1 MTVQTFIP
9 TARAATEKTVSQP
22 SHPADLVQASFDQA
36 DFQDTLV
43 KKLYIETQG
52 CQMNEYDS
60 HRMADLLG
68 DSHGY
73 VLTTDPNEADIL
85 LMNTCSIREKAQEK
99 VFSELG
105 RWRKLKEQNPD
116 LIIGVG
122 GCVASQE
129 GDTIQKR
136 APYVDMVFGPQT
148 LHRLPQMLDQHH
160 EQIEK
165 PKSEKIKLVDIS
177 FPDIEKFDFLPEPRV
192 EGFKAFV
199 SIMEGCSKYCSFCVV
214 PYTRGEEV
222 SRPLDDVLA
231 EIATL
236 AEKGVREVN
245 LLGQNVNGYR
255 GETFEGE
262 ICTFADLIRLVAA
275 IPSIGRI
282 RYTTSH
288 PLEFSKELIEC
299 YRDLPQMVSHLHLP
313 VQSGSNDVLKAMKRN
328 HTIDVYIDK
337 IAKLRAI
344 RPDMHLS
351 SDFIIGFPGET
362 DQNYQETLQF
372 IKDLDFDH
380 SYSFIYSKR
389 PGTPASELPDDT
401 PELVKKAR
409 LAEIQKVIKQSSID
423 KTDAMLGRTE
433 RVLIEKVSDHHP
445 HMLVGTAD
453 NTRLV
458 SFEGSADWIGQFA
471 EVEITEIKTLNF
483 VYGKLLNLESVV
495 A

>member
-9 TARAATEKTVSQP
+9 TAKAATENTVTQP
-22 SHPADLVQASFDQA
+22 SHMPVPTDKA
-36 DFQDTLV
+36 V

-73 VLTTDPNEADIL
+73 VLTTDPKDADIL

-105 RWRKLKEQNPD
+105 RWRKLKEQNPE
-116 LIIGVG
+116 LVIGVG

-160 EQIEK
+160 EQTAK
-165 PKSEKIKLVDIS
+165 PKHQKIKLVDIS
-177 FPDIEKFDFLPEPRV
+177 FPDIEKFDYLPEPRV
-192 EGFKAFV
+192 EGHKAFV

-236 AEKGVREVN
+236 AEKGVREVS

-255 GETFEGE
+255 GETFEGS
-262 ICTFADLIRLVAA
+262 ICTFAELLRLVAE
-275 IPSIGRI
+275 IPGIGRI

-288 PLEFSKELIEC
+288 PLEFSDELIEC

-313 VQSGSNDVLKAMKRN
+313 VQSGCNDVLKAMKRN

-337 IAKLRAI
+337 IARLRKV

-362 DQNYQETLQF
+362 DQNFQETLQF
-372 IKDLDFDH
+372 IQDLDFDH
-380 SYSFIYSKR
+380 SYSFVYSKR
-389 PGTPASELPDDT
+389 PGTPAAELADDT
-401 PELVKKAR
+401 PDQVKKDR
-409 LAEIQKVIKQSSID
+409 LAQVQKIIKQSSIE
-423 KTDAMLGRTE
+423 KTDAMLGQVH
-433 RVLIEKVSDHHP
+433 RVLIEKISDQNP
-445 HMLVGTAD
+445 DYLIGTAD

-458 SFEGSADWIGQFA
+458 SFVGNPEWVGRFA
-471 EVEITEIKTLNF
+471 EIEVTEIKTLNL
-483 VYGKLLNLESVV
+483 VYGELLNLEPDV